1 MVLCSAIGCANR
13 SGQCSSVV
21 GFHHFPLGNPDLLKR
36 WVRVLRVK
44 NPIITKN
51 SRLCSEHFLPED
63 YKRDLC
69 NELLG
74 RRPVRRLK
82 DDAVPSVFCLTRK
95 RKMAPS
101 TDRQTKRG
109 RREMVDKNANE
120 TSSGALSQQV
130 DKDYF
135 HEKSDSVNVVK
146 EEPCL
151 EAIPSDGGRFVK
163 MENPTSG
170 EGLYFENKILKG
182 KMQSL
187 CLCTSH
193 LITRSIILSFP
204 GFLRQMSLMCVR
216 EMEKNELRAVTKFFH
231 FKKLGAKEILTEI
244 AAVLGNGAVSLG
256 MVKNWIGE
264 FQSDQERAGIQSRS
278 ELPSLSI
285 IDNNHINQPESM
297 IYTHW

>member
-170 EGLYFENKILKG
+170 EG
-182 KMQSL
+182 
-187 CLCTSH
+187 
-193 LITRSIILSFP
+193 
-204 GFLRQMSLMCVR
+204 FLRQMSLMCVR